1 MVDINYA
8 IYTYSCLMI
17 FAMIF
22 QFILALGVPWGD
34 FAMGGK
40 FSGKLPPIMR
50 IISILQI
57 LVLLF
62 AVIAVLA
69 TVGFIFQEYQY
80 IAKRAIWF
88 VVVFH
93 FVSLALNI
101 ITPSKKE
108 RMLWSPICVLLFACS
123 VIIALNK

>member
-8 IYTYSCLMI
+8 IYIYSGLMI

-22 QFILALGVPWGD
+22 QFILSLGVPWGD
-34 FAMGGK
+34 YAMGGK
-40 FSGKLPPIMR
+40 FPGKWPPIMR
-50 IISILQI
+50 IISIFQI

-62 AVIAVLA
+62 AVIVVLA

-80 IAKRAIWF
+80 IAKKAIWF

-93 FVSLALNI
+93 FVSLVLNI

-108 RMLWSPICVLLFACS
+108 RMLWAPICALLFACS
-123 VIIALNK
+123 VIIAINP